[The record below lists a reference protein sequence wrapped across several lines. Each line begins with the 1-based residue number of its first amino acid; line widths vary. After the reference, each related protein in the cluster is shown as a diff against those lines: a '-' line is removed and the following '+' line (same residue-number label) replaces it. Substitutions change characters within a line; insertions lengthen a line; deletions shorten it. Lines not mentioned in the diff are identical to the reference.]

1 MSDSIISSVKDS
13 NLVEKRRNQIVK
25 ASIKLF
31 KQKGFAK
38 TTTREIAKESGFS
51 IGTLY
56 EYVRTKEDVLLLVF
70 DTINQNLFERLKQV
84 IDVKDQS
91 LENVINAIS
100 AYYRLIDQ
108 LQEEVLILYQE
119 VKSLPQTE
127 REAVLQRELEMVD
140 MIKQAIIVSA
150 PSAIAE
156 KDALLLANNVLVQG
170 HMWGFRRWSL
180 QKQFTLEEYTEKQ
193 IDFLLKALH
202 DNQSTNEINDN
213 ISE

>member
-202 DNQSTNEINDN
+202 DNQSTHEINDN

>member
-156 KDALLLANNVLVQG
+156 KD
-170 HMWGFRRWSL
+170 
-180 QKQFTLEEYTEKQ
+180 
-193 IDFLLKALH
+193 
-202 DNQSTNEINDN
+202 
-213 ISE
+213 

>member
-1 MSDSIISSVKDS
+1 MPDSIISSVKDS
-13 NLVEKRRNQIVK
+13 TLVEKRHNQIIK

-70 DTINQNLFERLKQV
+70 DTINRNVFERLVEV
-84 IDVKDQS
+84 IDVKDHS
-91 LENVINAIS
+91 LTSFIKVIE

-119 VKSLPQTE
+119 LKSL
-127 REAVLQRELEMVD
+127 
-140 MIKQAIIVSA
+140 
-150 PSAIAE
+150 
-156 KDALLLANNVLVQG
+156 
-170 HMWGFRRWSL
+170 
-180 QKQFTLEEYTEKQ
+180 
-193 IDFLLKALH
+193 
-202 DNQSTNEINDN
+202 
-213 ISE
+213 